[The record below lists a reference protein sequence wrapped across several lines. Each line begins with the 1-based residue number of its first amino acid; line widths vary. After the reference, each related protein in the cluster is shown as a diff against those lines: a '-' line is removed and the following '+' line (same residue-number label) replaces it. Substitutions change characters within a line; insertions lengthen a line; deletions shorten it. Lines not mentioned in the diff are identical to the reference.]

1 MNRKRQQPSSQRK
14 MTRKDALSVLYDLR
28 EAYIG
33 RLSYEQYQ
41 KQRDT
46 FLDQVLDALILL
58 TDAVYG
64 PPNLSQCLYPC
75 GVCRRRRAE
84 EVVYVQVQSGWP
96 VKWYCRVCYDRLRA
110 EGSYARSRKNRH
122 PLLNA
127 QLMCLNRLNCKQRKD
142 QENDEH
148 WIACRDC

>member
-1 MNRKRQQPSSQRK
+1 MNRKRQQPPSQRK

-28 EAYIG
+28 AAYIG

-41 KQRDT
+41 EQRDT

-75 GVCRRRRAE
+75 SVCRHRRAE
-84 EVVYVQVQSGWP
+84 ELVCVQEQPGWSM
-96 VKWYCRVCYDRLRA
+96 KWCCRACYDRLQA
-110 EGSYARSRKNRH
+110 EGKLRKEPGKQASVVVRSAHVLQSPESQAEEGLGK
-122 PLLNA
+122 
-127 QLMCLNRLNCKQRKD
+127 
-142 QENDEH
+142 
-148 WIACRDC
+148 